1 MVKEPLRRIFPD
13 RRVLDAVRR
22 RVAMVIDRSLLPARG
37 LRWRPDSAR
46 SRGKTVPIALVVVNF
61 STTRLLRLMLA
72 TLAGQEGLDLVSRV
86 VIVDNGSRDGGLPFL
101 RRVASEV
108 DRIDLVERRRWLHH
122 GPGLRA
128 GLRHLDRVGDPAEAV
143 LFVDSDVIF
152 RDPGTLTAVAARLD
166 DGAAL
171 IGEHRRRGD
180 RRPGPNI
187 QASFVGVRRDALR
200 RRDVCPPVHDGA
212 PLYRMQ
218 LDIER
223 AGLPIVDFPSNHGGY
238 ILHRGRSG
246 VAAAAEFR
254 LGHAYATARRQTAH
268 FMGVQNG
275 RAIWAEAEAAHAH
288 LLDADGDD
296 ELVRLLA
303 ERFAR

>member
-1 MVKEPLRRIFPD
+1 MVADL
-13 RRVLDAVRR
+13 AVRR
-22 RVAMVIDRSLLPARG
+22 SSLWFSSHQSGRTQ
-37 LRWRPDSAR
+37 SQ
-46 SRGKTVPIALVVVNF
+46 VALVVVNF

-72 TLAGQEGLDLVSRV
+72 TLVEQERLDLVSRI

-101 RRVASEV
+101 RRLASEV

-128 GLRHLDRVGDPAEAV
+128 GLRHLDRVGDPAEGV

-152 RDPGTLTAVAARLD
+152 RDPGTLTAVAAHLD
-166 DGAAL
+166 AGAAL
-171 IGEHRRRGD
+171 VGEHRRRGD

-187 QASFVGVRRDALR
+187 QASFVAVRRDVLH
-200 RRDVCPPVHDGA
+200 RRDVRPPVHDGA

-246 VAAAAEFR
+246 VAAAAEYR
-254 LGHAYATARRQTAH
+254 PGHAYATARRQSAH
-268 FMGVQNG
+268 FMGVPKG
-275 RAIWAEAEAAHAH
+275 RAVWDEAGARHAH
-288 LLDADGDD
+288 LLDADGDE
-296 ELVRLLA
+296 ELVALLTERLQ
-303 ERFAR
+303 RT